1 MADKERPP
9 GPGYEAIADELRRRI
24 ESGELA
30 PGAKVPSEAELMET
44 FGSGRDTVSK
54 ALRLLRDEGLT
65 IGRQGAPTRVRE
77 FKPIRRSA
85 TKRLSQEVWGGGTSM
100 WAVDVLD
107 KDTVVD
113 GLHIERLE
121 ANARVAEAL
130 GIRKGEPVIRRRRR
144 YLLDGKPVLKSD
156 SYLPADIA
164 DGTRIVEPDTGE
176 GGIYKRLAELGH
188 APARFKEELRARMP
202 NREERAQLQLGP
214 GTPVICVIRTAVTSE
229 DRTVEVNEM
238 VLDAGSYI
246 LDYVINA

>member
-1 MADKERPP
+1 MAKTKRPP

-30 PGAKVPSEAELMET
+30 PGAKVPSENELIES
-44 FGSGRDTVSK
+44 FGSGRETVSK

-65 IGRQGAPTRVRE
+65 VARQGAPTRVRE

-85 TKRLSQEVWGGGTSM
+85 NKRLSKEVWGGGTSM
-100 WAVDVLD
+100 WSIDVID
-107 KDTVVD
+107 KNTVVD

-130 GIRKGEPVIRRRRR
+130 GIRRSEPVIRRRRR
-144 YLLDGKPVLKSD
+144 YLLDGKPVLKAD

-164 DGTRIVEPDTGE
+164 DGTQIAEADTGE
-176 GGIYKRLAELGH
+176 GGIYARLADLGF
-188 APARFKEELRARMP
+188 APTRFKEELRARMP
-202 NREERAQLQLGP
+202 NKEERTELQLGP
-214 GTPVICVIRTAVTSE
+214 GTPVICLIRTAVTSAG
-229 DRTVEVNEM
+229 RNVEVNDM

-246 LDYVINA
+246 LDYIIGA